1 MFCSKCGQKNEDSAK
16 FCVSCGNSIGSSEKR
31 CDDCGTIL
39 KSIENY
45 CSKCGKKYSGSYNDS
60 NLKVSSKSKTTAV
73 MLAIF
78 FSFFS
83 YLYTYRKNYVKFLIL
98 FSVLTGFVISSIT
111 NSQSEDAA
119 ILSLVVG
126 LGLWVFSIID
136 NAVRSTRF
144 YDYYPASSGTGK
156 SKPAAV
162 TLSFLFGPFGL
173 LYTFSKD
180 WGKLLAIVA
189 GTFVIHGLTGSMG
202 KPSPIFN
209 VIPWLGTV
217 IFSLARSEDFYNDY
231 DKSY

>member
-60 NLKVSSKSKTTAV
+60 NLKVSSKSKNTAV
-73 MLAIF
+73 LLAFF

-83 YLYTYRKNYVKFLIL
+83 YLYTYKVNYIKFIIPLFASTISILIA
-98 FSVLTGFVISSIT
+98 VNGGNDAQGPT
-111 NSQSEDAA
+111 AA
-119 ILSLVVG
+119 IISGVF
-126 LGLWVFSIID
+126 WIFSIID

-156 SKPAAV
+156 SKSAAV

-189 GTFVIHGLTGSMG
+189 GTFVIHALTGSMG
-202 KPSPIFN
+202 QPSPIFN